1 MKQISLCAETFAS
14 GDEKGSM
21 GSDQATAH
29 PHNQH
34 LNDGK
39 CKFLMQMVALA
50 VPEMMLGEYM
60 WLV

>member
-1 MKQISLCAETFAS
+1 MCRDLAS
-14 GDEKGSM
+14 GDDKGSM

-39 CKFLMQMVALA
+39 CKFLMEVVALA